1 MTQSVSEKQVSFED
15 TLKWKMDTLITF
27 NEATALLS
35 DFYKEK
41 VENIIRWLPP
51 ESKNTTTKSIMF
63 KNSVNNGH
71 PCIRMIG
78 YNEKQE
84 EIWSRLLDKYSGQP
98 QAKIG

>member
-1 MTQSVSEKQVSFED
+1 MTNTETVNFED
-15 TLKWKMDTLITF
+15 FIREELDKKISFDEGIT
-27 NEATALLS
+27 LLS
-35 DFYKEK
+35 EFYKER
-41 VENIIRWLPP
+41 VESIIQWFPP

-63 KNSVNNGH
+63 KNSVNNGF

-84 EIWSRLLDKYSGQP
+84 EIWSRLLDKYTGQP